1 MKVITLLV
9 FSLTLFSCSKRA
21 DINELTHHFFEHQS
35 AFNKLTDIACAL
47 NSSLNT
53 QFHNYKIDTAME
65 YPEHLATQF
74 IKVNS
79 LLRRINAEGIAISPP
94 SDDKLE
100 CSLFIS
106 HWAFGFAGAGS
117 EIGYSYNPSKLEKYD
132 AAIHQPE
139 NMNFREYIHFTKY
152 LANNWHIEYVN
163 NP

>member
-1 MKVITLLV
+1 MEAENSSKSESRSSQSKSLSLRSAF
-9 FSLTLFSCSKRA
+9 FSLTLLGCSKRA

-100 CSLFIS
+100 CSDNLVC
-106 HWAFGFAGAGS
+106 
-117 EIGYSYNPSKLEKYD
+117 L
-132 AAIHQPE
+132 
-139 NMNFREYIHFTKY
+139 Y
-152 LANNWHIEYVN
+152 LC
-163 NP
+163 